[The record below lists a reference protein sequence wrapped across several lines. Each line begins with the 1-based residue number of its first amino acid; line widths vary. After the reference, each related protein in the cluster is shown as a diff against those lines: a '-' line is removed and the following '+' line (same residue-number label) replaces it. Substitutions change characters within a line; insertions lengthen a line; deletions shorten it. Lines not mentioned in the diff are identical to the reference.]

1 MRIQIEQI
9 SQDLAES
16 LCRTIISDLPEYFGL
31 PDANEHYAIGVRF
44 RQNLAAR
51 MGNDYIGL
59 ISIEFPYENS
69 CNIYWMA
76 VLRHHQGQG
85 VGQKLIGAACNLA
98 RENGATTMIVE
109 TLAPSESDENYIRTY
124 NFYRSVGFDPL
135 LNLKPNGYEWNM
147 VYMAKTLERIHLIQ
161 GVTDVLVH
169 ALDLSDIP
177 LIVESFN
184 NANWPKPT
192 STFETYFQEQ
202 LNSSRL
208 TWVAYKNNQLAGY
221 VTLKWVS
228 QYAPFAIASIPEIM
242 DLNVLPPFRKA
253 GIGSLLL
260 EHAEKAA
267 VNRSAIV
274 GLGVGLYGGDD
285 GGYGAA
291 QKLYVNRGYIP
302 DGRGVTYNYQDAI
315 PGNNYSLDD
324 DLVLWFTKKL
334 G

>member
-1 MRIQIEQI
+1 MRIQIEHI
-9 SQDLAES
+9 SQDLAER
-16 LCRTIISDLPEYFGL
+16 LCRTITSDLPEYFGL
-31 PDANEHYAIGVRF
+31 PDVNEHYVIGVRS
-44 RQNLAAR
+44 RQNLAAK

-76 VLRHHQGQG
+76 VLRHHQGEG
-85 VGQKLIGAACNLA
+85 VGQKLIRAACNLA
-98 RENGATTMIVE
+98 KENGATTMTVE
-109 TLAPSESDENYIRTY
+109 TLAPSESEENYINTY
-124 NFYRSVGFDPL
+124 YFYRSVGFDPL
-135 LNLKPNGYEWNM
+135 FNLKPNGYEWNM
-147 VYMAKTLERIHLIQ
+147 VYMVKTLERIQLK
-161 GVTDVLVH
+161 GGTDVLVR
-169 ALDLSDIP
+169 ALSLADIP
-177 LIVESFN
+177 IIVEGFN

-202 LNSSRL
+202 LNDSRL
-208 TWVAYKNNQLAGY
+208 TWVAYKNNQIAGY
-221 VTLKWVS
+221 VTLKCVS
-228 QYAPFAIASIPEIM
+228 QYTPFASVSIPEIM

-260 EHAEKAA
+260 DQAEKAA
-267 VNRSAIV
+267 ATKSAIV
-274 GLGVGLYGGDD
+274 GLGVGLYGGAD

-302 DGRGVTYNYQDAI
+302 DGKGVTYNYQHAI
-315 PGNNYSLDD
+315 PGHNYPLDD